1 FIMVSIAAITSVISL
16 IEVVTQ
22 FIVQKTRLTRKKSA
36 LIIASLVL
44 IISIPIGISLGRVG
58 ILGQTGINLFGFD
71 LLTFLDETTNAV
83 LMPLGAFAACF
94 GIGWLFGK
102 KNSLKDWFS
111 PMTLLNN
118 LKQDG
123 LDLGK
128 FGIVFA
134 GMVKYVTPV
143 LILFLDVAGIVT
155 NVTKNPNYW
164 FIVIFA
170 LLIIIASIAV
180 YFAFFKNK
188 ELGDNALELEK
199 EKTVQ

>member
-1 FIMVSIAAITSVISL
+1 
-16 IEVVTQ
+16 
-22 FIVQKTRLTRKKSA
+22 
-36 LIIASLVL
+36 
-44 IISIPIGISLGRVG
+44 
-58 ILGQTGINLFGFD
+58 
-71 LLTFLDETTNAV
+71 
-83 LMPLGAFAACF
+83 
-94 GIGWLFGK
+94 
-102 KNSLKDWFS
+102 
-111 PMTLLNN
+111 
-118 LKQDG
+118 
-123 LDLGK
+123 
-128 FGIVFA
+128 
-134 GMVKYVTPV
+134 MVKYVTPV